1 MEERGSIGATLTGL
15 REAEYELAFFTESAR
30 TYWRMWGPLGEP
42 MVKSL
47 DSWADLQQGYLQ
59 RVKDATRT
67 DGRA

>member
-1 MEERGSIGATLTGL
+1 MQEQRNVGGTLQGL

-47 DSWADLQQGYLQ
+47 DSWAGLQ
-59 RVKDATRT
+59 RDYFRGVREASEVGER
-67 DGRA
+67 R